1 MTTTEIVITVI
12 VAVFGS
18 TGFWSFIQ
26 SIRDKKKE
34 ASGDRADERE
44 MLLGIGYDRLMH
56 LCHKYIDR
64 GYITVDELRDLNKY
78 LYQPYR
84 KLGGNGTAELL
95 FNKVTNLPNEK
106 EDEDEIIKQSV

>member
-1 MTTTEIVITVI
+1 MTTIEIVITVI

-26 SIRDKKKE
+26 SIRDKRL
-34 ASGDRADERE
+34 ANNGNRVDERE
-44 MLLGIGYDRLMH
+44 MILGLGYDRLMH
-56 LCHKYIDR
+56 LCNKYIDR
-64 GYITVDELRDLNKY
+64 GYITVDELKDLNKY

-95 FNKVTNLPNEK
+95 FNKVKDLPNEA
-106 EDEDEIIKQSV
+106 EEQSVA